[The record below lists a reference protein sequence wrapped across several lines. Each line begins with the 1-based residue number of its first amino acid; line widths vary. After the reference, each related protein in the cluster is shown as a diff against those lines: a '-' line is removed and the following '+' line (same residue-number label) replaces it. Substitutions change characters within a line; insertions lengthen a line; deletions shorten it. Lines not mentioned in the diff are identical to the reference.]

1 MNRYRK
7 HLLFLCDSCI
17 LLAVAFS
24 LSQFALRYGMT
35 DAVGRGNFW
44 PHMALLFGCTLVF
57 QMVFRTYDS
66 LWRYAESRE
75 YLTLLMAAFCGFCLY
90 EVVSRFVLRH
100 TTISFLLLTAIA
112 SLWVLGMLL
121 VRFTYRVYRSRMLF
135 SRGGK
140 GTPVAIIGAGSAG
153 VQLLEELQGDP
164 ARRYSVECFFD
175 DDPGKLRHRIHGV
188 EVKGTLKDVPERLKA
203 MDIH

>member
-17 LLAVAFS
+17 LLAVS
-24 LSQFALRYGMT
+24 VVISQFTLRYGLA
-35 DAVGRGNFW
+35 DAVGQGAFW

-57 QMVFRTYDS
+57 QLAFRTYDS

-75 YLTLLMAAFCGFCLY
+75 YLSLLMAAFCGFFLY
-90 EVVSRFVLRH
+90 EVVSRFVLRSS
-100 TTISFLLLTAIA
+100 TISFLLLTAIA

-121 VRFTYRVYRSRMLF
+121 VRFTYRVYRTQVLF

-140 GTPVAIIGAGSAG
+140 GTPVAIAGAGSAG
-153 VQLLEELQGDP
+153 VQLLDELQADP
-164 ARRYSVECFFD
+164 AHRYSVECFVD
-175 DDPGKLRHRIHGV
+175 DDPGKL
-188 EVKGTLKDVPERLKA
+188 
-203 MDIH
+203 